1 MAEGRTFT
9 GWLAGI
15 MPGWMHRL
23 SSPPHFYAL
32 AGRLTP
38 WFMWPAVV
46 LMAVGLWVGL
56 FLAPA
61 DYQQGD
67 AFRIIY
73 VHVPSAWLSMSGY
86 AILAAAAAIGLIWRI
101 KLAHW
106 VAHAVA
112 PVGASFTFLAL
123 ATGSIWGKPMW
134 GTWWVWDA
142 RLTSELVL
150 LFLFLGY
157 IALANAFDDLR
168 KGDRASGMLAIVGVV
183 NLPIIKF
190 SVEWWSTLH
199 QPATIAKLGKP
210 SISWDML
217 WPLLLMW
224 LGATL
229 FLAAVTLMRAR
240 AITLERERNQGWT
253 KELS

>member
-15 MPGWMHRL
+15 MPAWMHRL

-38 WFMWPAVV
+38 WFMWPAVA
-46 LMAVGLWVGL
+46 LMAVGLWAGL

-73 VHVPSAWLSMSGY
+73 VHVPSAWLSMSSY
-86 AILAAAAAIGLIWRI
+86 AILATAAAIGLIWRI

-106 VAHAVA
+106 VAHAAA

-183 NLPIIKF
+183 NLPIIKY

-199 QPATIAKLGKP
+199 QPATIAKMGKP

-229 FLAAVTLMRAR
+229 FLAAVTLVRAR
-240 AITLERERNQGWT
+240 AITLERERNQAWI
-253 KELS
+253 KEIP